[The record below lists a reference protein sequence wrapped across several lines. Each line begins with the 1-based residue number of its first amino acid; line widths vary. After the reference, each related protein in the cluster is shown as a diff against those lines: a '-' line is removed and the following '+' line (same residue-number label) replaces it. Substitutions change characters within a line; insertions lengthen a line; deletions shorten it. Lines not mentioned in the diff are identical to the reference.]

1 MALKGDHPD
10 FAYRIT
16 WEGGYVL
23 SITNSKGIVDYSG
36 ADPVVD
42 LARCPPWLPNL
53 AFSKIYVTLNRG
65 ICSTQP
71 CCFTVEKGE
80 ISTFALLNLCNIKQ
94 TSLLNKGSE
103 SALAC
108 MTVRG

>member
-1 MALKGDHPD
+1 MYECNGCT
-10 FAYRIT
+10 RIT
-16 WEGGYVL
+16 QWLSRATIRTLLIASRGRCGYVL

-65 ICSTQP
+65 DPPHT
-71 CCFTVEKGE
+71 TLLLHGGE
-80 ISTFALLNLCNIKQ
+80 RGDFYIRSP
-94 TSLLNKGSE
+94 E
-103 SALAC
+103 S
-108 MTVRG
+108 M

>member
-10 FAYRIT
+10 FAYRIM

-65 ICSTQP
+65 DPPHT
-71 CCFTVEKGE
+71 TLLLHGGE
-80 ISTFALLNLCNIKQ
+80 RGDFYIRSP
-94 TSLLNKGSE
+94 E
-103 SALAC
+103 S
-108 MTVRG
+108 M